1 MANSKLLLLKDVES
15 LGRSGDIVS
24 VRKGYARNLLIPTK
38 SAVVADANAIRKQTK
53 LQEERKLQ
61 AAKDLKESEELALK
75 MVGIEVTKS
84 VKVDHDG
91 HMYGSVSAQD
101 VAELI
106 LDQHKIQIEKRQIQ
120 IKHPIK
126 EVGVFELPIK
136 LKEGVT
142 SSVTVK
148 VTAEEPVH
156 G

>member
-61 AAKDLKESEELALK
+61 AANDLRESEELALK

-91 HMYGSVSAQD
+91 HMYGSVTAAD
-101 VAELI
+101 IVDLI
-106 LDQHKIQIEKRQIQ
+106 LEQHKIQLEKRSIQ